1 MLTAM
6 SPEMMQVVMI
16 AMSAWGVAT
25 VIKALTALRTGKPYT
40 FSMWDGG
47 FLRAGKSISRRGA
60 QMRVV
65 IGVAF
70 AIACLSWVV
79 GLMPTQVG
87 FTVFVTL
94 AMVSIVASFA
104 HEVQPQAPR

>member
-1 MLTAM
+1 M
-6 SPEMMQVVMI
+6 SPEMMQAVMI
-16 AMSAWGVAT
+16 AMSVWGGAT
-25 VIKALTALRTGKPYT
+25 LIKALIALRTNRPYT

-65 IGVAF
+65 IGAAF
-70 AIACLSWVV
+70 AIATLTWVV

-87 FTVFVTL
+87 FSVFVDRKS
-94 AMVSIVASFA
+94 VV
-104 HEVQPQAPR
+104 